1 MKLSQK
7 FSALFRG
14 RVQDSAQTVIDD
26 NLVTII
32 RQEVRDAEAALQ
44 QSRHQLNAIMVERGQ
59 LEREIE
65 AVSRR
70 VHKKEAEAQ
79 LLHSEGNAELVEEIA
94 EFIAREELHR
104 EELGE
109 SSEALAGQEAKLT
122 NFLQESARKL
132 ADYRRQLR
140 IIEAR
145 QSSQARQQPSARQGM
160 QLASSLGNLK
170 ESLDRASEQQRIH
183 QDAIN
188 ADDTIDNLLD
198 NNGLQQR
205 IELQL
210 GSEISQR
217 TEAVMKRL
225 ALAP

>member
-14 RVQDSAQTVIDD
+14 RVQDSARTVIDD

-32 RQEVRDAEAALQ
+32 RQEVRDAEEALQ
-44 QSRHQLNAIMVERGQ
+44 QSRQQLNALMVERKQ
-59 LEREIE
+59 LEREMD

-70 VHKKEAEAQ
+70 IHKKEAEA
-79 LLHSEGNAELVEEIA
+79 LALHGEGNTELVEEVA

-104 EELGE
+104 EELNEGD
-109 SSEALAGQEAKLT
+109 EALAAQEAKLT
-122 NFLQESARKL
+122 TFLQESARKL

-145 QSSQARQQPSARQGM
+145 QSSQARQLPTAHQGM

-170 ESLDRASEQQRIH
+170 ESLDRASEKQRVH

-188 ADDTIDNLLD
+188 ADQTIENLLD

-210 GSEISQR
+210 GSEVSQR